1 MFMVST
7 DCHALWLRLWKPCH
21 DPTRFNI
28 EATLFYAYIWQGD
41 DIPLVKQHNFTVTTH
56 DEICSPGYEPSGK
69 CPRAILTGL
78 ATLITKKVVTATFVA
93 PAAATGAK
101 PQLPPYPP
109 GRPAVRRPPTGGAAM
124 TAALTLD
131 PDRVVTRRSIHRDRP

>member
-28 EATLFYAYIWQGD
+28 EATLFTTRRWQEDSLSAGNLAH
-41 DIPLVKQHNFTVTTH
+41 IHITQHNFTVTAH

-93 PAAATGAK
+93 PGCTLVKYYLLSISNVLKMIRSVEG
-101 PQLPPYPP
+101 
-109 GRPAVRRPPTGGAAM
+109 GVRKT
-124 TAALTLD
+124 
-131 PDRVVTRRSIHRDRP
+131 TRKDT